1 MSIKKRVGVIGG
13 GQLAWMM
20 GLEAQKLGVSLRVQT
35 PNDHDSAVAE
45 ATESIIAPLSDL
57 EATRRL
63 AQSCDVITFENE
75 FIDLAGLSRLREEV
89 DFYPSLA
96 SLAPLLDKFEQ
107 RCYLQEL
114 GLPVPVFKSVIA
126 GEVNFAEDEFPV
138 VIKARRHGYDGQG
151 TFIVESERDLIAAWE
166 TLQGIPVLVEECIP
180 FDKELAVMAA
190 RGVNGE
196 TVVYPVTETYQQDQ
210 VCQRV
215 IAPARI
221 SETLEEEIRA
231 IAQSLLTALDWVGV
245 FGIEFFL
252 TEDHRVLVNEVAPRT
267 HNSGHYTLDACDMS
281 QFAMHLKAVSG
292 DTLTPPK
299 MKSEAAVMVNLL
311 GYETVESEYAQKR
324 EKLQSFPQTHLYWY
338 GKTQARP
345 GRKLGHVTILEDDI
359 AKASAIAD
367 QVSAIWYSYENA

>member
-20 GLEAQKLGVSLRVQT
+20 GLEASSLGVSLRVQT
-35 PNDHDSAVAE
+35 PNFHDPAVAYAE
-45 ATESIIAPLSDL
+45 ESVIASLSDL
-57 EATRRL
+57 EATRQL

-89 DFYPSLA
+89 DFYPSLN

-114 GLPVPVFKSVIA
+114 GIPVPVFKTAIA
-126 GEVNFAEDEFPV
+126 GEAQFEEDEFPL

-151 TFIVESERDLIAAWE
+151 TFIVETDRELTRVWE
-166 TLQGIPVLVEECIP
+166 TLKGLPVLVEECIP
-180 FDKELAVMAA
+180 FEKELAVMAA

-221 SETLEEEIRA
+221 SEALEEEIRA
-231 IAQSLLTALDWVGV
+231 IAQSLLTALNWVGV

-252 TEDHRVLVNEVAPRT
+252 TDNERVLVNEVAPRT
-267 HNSGHYTLDACDMS
+267 HNSGHYTLDACDIS
-281 QFAMHLKAVSG
+281 QFAMHLKAVTG
-292 DTLTPPK
+292 DTLTPPQ

-311 GYETVESEYAQKR
+311 GYETLESDYAQQR
-324 EKLQSFPQTHLYWY
+324 EKLQALPHTHLYWY

-345 GRKLGHVTILEDDI
+345 GRKLGHVTILEKDI
-359 AKASAIAD
+359 TKASAIAD
-367 QVSAIWYSYENA
+367 QVSAIWDSHDKG